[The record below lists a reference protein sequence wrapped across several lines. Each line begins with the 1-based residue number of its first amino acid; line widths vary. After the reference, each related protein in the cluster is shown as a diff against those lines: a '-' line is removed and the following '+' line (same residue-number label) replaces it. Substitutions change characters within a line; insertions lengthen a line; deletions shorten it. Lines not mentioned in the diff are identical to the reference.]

1 MSNMIGRT
9 AQLVSLG
16 LLFLSTVPTI
26 FCQEHEG
33 RLPRTFL
40 PTHYNLYLE
49 PHLELDK
56 PPFPLIGQVK
66 IYFTCIEKTNNLTL
80 NALGLELGIANITLK
95 QLTIS
100 QNHSVPRIN
109 VLIINDYKQIIR
121 MIVDREF
128 QAGFQY
134 TITIDYKANLT
145 ENGYGMY
152 AARYLDKNGR
162 TKYLA
167 ATQLEPIG
175 ARRMFPGFD
184 EVDMKATFD
193 VIVSRRM
200 SHTSLSNAPIVGTYA
215 GAEGW
220 LNDVYERS
228 PLMSCYLLAV
238 VVGDLHYMESKVDAG
253 TKYKVRTYSTERF
266 VPYIYHPNKYFTF
279 PIQKWLEEETN
290 IPYAQKK
297 MVPRPM
303 IIADP
308 LPDHITLST
317 FGGAMEN
324 WGLITYA
331 DNILPV
337 SNATSTASGY
347 YTSAFVVAHELS
359 HMWYGNLVT
368 CEWWTHLWLQ
378 EAMASYY
385 NFYPLDALGWRG
397 AEFHQLNG
405 VVPYMEL
412 DQTNRSTPVRIVIK
426 SPQEASQA
434 FASSTYDKG
443 GCMIRM
449 IGQILTKPVLKLALT
464 RYLKKYQYSVANS
477 DQFLQ
482 VFTDQ
487 AKDSGITYPD
497 GSAINFKTL
506 MDPWLDQK
514 GFPILKVV
522 DNNDGTATVTQQR
535 YFNPSNQSDSVVS
548 PYGYKWDVPIQV
560 LHSNSSTD
568 WLKTPNYWLRRTDKE
583 IKIKIPKNS
592 WYIINPNQKFYYKVF
607 YDKKQR
613 SLMSQNLMSV
623 PVETT
628 ANIIDD
634 TFGLSRNAYYGA
646 TDAYDNTLSIGSDP
660 SYNVW
665 SLTLRHVYDLEPFY
679 RKETWFAKHTT
690 YFAKH
695 ADALLKR
702 IGYEFAVGEPISH
715 TYLRRDGISAA
726 CWFKSS
732 TCLQYIRAK
741 YQEYKKNP
749 SLNSVNANLL
759 PTTLC
764 DGVAQGTTADW
775 NMMASEYGKRK
786 NSPIME
792 ERQSLLYARTCTPRE
807 NELQQIFNELLK
819 SNGTFFNTADLGY
832 ASIYLAG
839 TPYGAT
845 KYWEYLDKNW
855 KTFPN
860 HLNKLSIMSVITE
873 SWYTVQQVNQ
883 LAAFIARQDMTSH
896 ERLMMNTYLMRT
908 EQNYNF
914 YKNNIVELGNWF
926 NKQPFSDEVDLKMT
940 SLEPIRMS
948 DFKMWTTIGQ
958 SRIGKFFESKTRHIE
973 TESVMPER
981 IMFRKEN
988 QI

>member
-1 MSNMIGRT
+1 MYT
-9 AQLVSLG
+9 
-16 LLFLSTVPTI
+16 ST
-26 FCQEHEG
+26 EHEG

-40 PTHYNLYLE
+40 PSHYNLYLE

-66 IYFTCIEKTNNLTL
+66 IYFKCVERTNNLTL

-152 AARYLDKNGR
+152 AVPYLDKNGR
-162 TKYLA
+162 TKYLV
-167 ATQLEPIG
+167 ATQLESIG

-200 SHTSLSNAPIVGTYA
+200 SHT
-215 GAEGW
+215 AEGW

-228 PLMSCYLLAV
+228 PLMSCYLLAI
-238 VVGDLHYMESKVDAG
+238 VVGDLHYMESKVDAS
-253 TKYKVRTYSTERF
+253 TKYKVRAYSTERY
-266 VPYIYHPNKYFTF
+266 VPYIYHPSQYFTVQ
-279 PIQKWLEEETN
+279 IQKWLEKETN
-290 IPYAQKK
+290 VPYALKK
-297 MVPRPM
+297 
-303 IIADP
+303 
-308 LPDHITLST
+308 LDHITISVI
-317 FGGAMEN
+317 GGAMEN
-324 WGLITYA
+324 WGLIIYA
-331 DNILPV
+331 ENVLPM
-337 SNATSTASGY
+337 SNQTSTASGY
-347 YTSAFVVAHELS
+347 YTTAFIMAHELS
-359 HMWYGNLVT
+359 HMASKMFTNILLTIFQLLQTPWLFISMVDANHTSIFTIMKQWYGNLVT
-368 CEWWTHLWLQ
+368 FEWWTDAWLK
-378 EAMASYY
+378 EAIASYY
-385 NFYPLDALGWRG
+385 NFYPLEALGWNG
-397 AEFHQLNG
+397 AELHQLDG

-426 SPQEASQA
+426 SPQDAYQA
-434 FASSTYDKG
+434 FAKSTYIKG
-443 GCMIRM
+443 GSLIRM
-449 IGQILTKPVLKLALT
+449 MGQIMTVPVLKLALT
-464 RYLKKYQYSVANS
+464 RYLNKYQYSVANS

-482 VFTDQ
+482 VLTEQ

-497 GSAINFKTL
+497 GSTINFKTL

-548 PYGYKWDVPIQV
+548 PYGYKWDVPIH
-560 LHSNSSTD
+560 LLDDKSSPAD
-568 WLKTPNYWLRRTDKE
+568 WNKTPNYWLRKTDKE
-583 IKIKIPKNS
+583 IKIKIPKSS
-592 WYIINPNQKFYYKVF
+592 WYIINPDQKFYCKVF

-613 SLMSQNLMSV
+613 SLLAPNLMGS
-623 PVETT
+623 E
-628 ANIIDD
+628 ANDQSK
-634 TFGLSRNAYYGA
+634 TCEKSHRNAYYGA

-665 SLTLRHVYDLEPFY
+665 SLTLRHVYDLEAFY

-695 ADALLKR
+695 ADALLKEV
-702 IGYEFAVGEPISH
+702 GYEFKVGEPISD
-715 TYLRRDGISAA
+715 TFLRRDGISAA

-732 TCLQYIRAK
+732 TCLQYIRTK

-749 SLNSVNANLL
+749 SLNLVNANLL

-775 NMMASEYGKRK
+775 NLMANEYGKRK

-807 NELQQIFNELLK
+807 NELQQIFDELLK
-819 SNGTFFNTADLGY
+819 GNGTFFNTADLGS

-839 TPYGAT
+839 TQYGAR
-845 KYWEYLDKNW
+845 KYWEYLNKNW

-860 HLNKLSIMSVITE
+860 
-873 SWYTVQQVNQ
+873 Q
-883 LAAFIARQDMTSH
+883 F
-896 ERLMMNTYLMRT
+896 RLFS
-908 EQNYNF
+908 QNF
-914 YKNNIVELGNWF
+914 
-926 NKQPFSDEVDLKMT
+926 
-940 SLEPIRMS
+940 LEI
-948 DFKMWTTIGQ
+948 
-958 SRIGKFFESKTRHIE
+958 
-973 TESVMPER
+973 
-981 IMFRKEN
+981 
-988 QI
+988 